1 MMEEYEEP
9 IVDSDAIVEEED
21 AAAAT
26 DDQNED
32 CLLYTSWSWHDR
44 KRPGKAWIT

>member
-1 MMEEYEEP
+1 MQRRLTDDTPVMEEYEEP

-26 DDQNED
+26 DDQNEAEAGEAG
-32 CLLYTSWSWHDR
+32 R
-44 KRPGKAWIT
+44 

>member
-9 IVDSDAIVEEED
+9 IVDSNAIVEEED

-26 DDQNED
+26 DDQNEAEAGERG
-32 CLLYTSWSWHDR
+32 DR
-44 KRPGKAWIT
+44 QFRFRSRRS